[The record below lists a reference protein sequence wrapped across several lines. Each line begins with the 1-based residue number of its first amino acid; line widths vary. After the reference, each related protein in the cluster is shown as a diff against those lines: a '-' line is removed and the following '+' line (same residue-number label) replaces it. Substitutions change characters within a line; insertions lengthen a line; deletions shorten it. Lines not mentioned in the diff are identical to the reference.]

1 MISFNMQLPAVSPQ
15 LRPPCGVKPVTVPD
29 KEIGSQDGV
38 VLSKQT
44 APNAEMPTL
53 PTVGGGNYGKLGDTG
68 MASALQSLPPEGT
81 AAKLLETARR
91 TPMTEAQ
98 RDACIADLE
107 TLNMAGYLKSMDPET
122 LEYNSCSPTQALQ
135 CLANGDEVYYR
146 GGKQG
151 PLTTIGGLQTLA
163 ELAQQAQRGRVG

>member
-1 MISFNMQLPAVSPQ
+1 MISFNQQLPAVSPQ
-15 LRPPCGVKPVTVPD
+15 LRSPSGVKPVTVPD
-29 KEIGSQDGV
+29 KEVGSQDGV
-38 VLSKQT
+38 VLSKPT
-44 APNAEMPTL
+44 ALSGEMPTL
-53 PTVGGGNYGKLGDTG
+53 PTVGAGNYSKLGDTG
-68 MASALQSLPPEGT
+68 MASALKSLPPEGT

-135 CLANGDEVYYR
+135 CLANGDKVYYR

-151 PLTTIGGLQTLA
+151 PLTAIGGLQTLT

>member
-1 MISFNMQLPAVSPQ
+1 MIPLNVQLPAVSPQ
-15 LRPPCGVKPVTVPD
+15 LRVQFGVQPAAGPD
-29 KEIGSQDGV
+29 KEIAPQDGV
-38 VLSKQT
+38 SFSQPSSVSGE
-44 APNAEMPTL
+44 APTL
-53 PTVGGGNYGKLGDTG
+53 PVGDHPGNLGQTG
-68 MASALQSLPPEGT
+68 LSTALQSLPPEGT
-81 AAKLLETARR
+81 AAKLLESARR

-122 LEYNSCSPTQALQ
+122 LEYSSCSPTQALQ

-151 PLTTIGGLQTLA
+151 PLTSIAGLQTLA
-163 ELAQQAQRGRVG
+163 DLARQAQMGRVG